1 MAPDAIPR
9 VGGWQLR
16 AHCVQRRRREGIQPG
31 VQRSETPESY
41 LRKSVNPCQ
50 GVTETVQHHE
60 VMSTEMTTTTK

>member
-1 MAPDAIPR
+1 MLSRELADGNCARIAFSA
-9 VGGWQLR
+9 GG
-16 AHCVQRRRREGIQPG
+16 AKEYSPEC
-31 VQRSETPESY
+31 SETPGSY